1 MNAML
6 TKYLKDFSAPQPI
19 RPVGGDILESLSGSP
34 LASMDFGPDPEPPVD
49 IEAERREAHEE
60 GYSEAEAFFE
70 QKHATELA
78 SLREAHA
85 KELQAMA
92 ETHENDTIWMIH
104 TRFHEM
110 TQVIS
115 QTVAEQTLQVL
126 LPVFEEDVT
135 RRAVERL
142 AEVVRETL
150 LESGISTVVV
160 RGPERLYE
168 RLKALLENQGIES
181 RFIESASVDISV
193 EINETV
199 LTTRLATWAQ
209 SLSEVTG

>member
-34 LASMDFGPDPEPPVD
+34 LASMDFGPDPEPPD
-49 IEAERREAHEE
+49 
-60 GYSEAEAFFE
+60 
-70 QKHATELA
+70 
-78 SLREAHA
+78 
-85 KELQAMA
+85 
-92 ETHENDTIWMIH
+92 
-104 TRFHEM
+104 EM

>member
-1 MNAML
+1 
-6 TKYLKDFSAPQPI
+6 
-19 RPVGGDILESLSGSP
+19 
-34 LASMDFGPDPEPPVD
+34 
-49 IEAERREAHEE
+49 
-60 GYSEAEAFFE
+60 
-70 QKHATELA
+70 
-78 SLREAHA
+78 
-85 KELQAMA
+85 
-92 ETHENDTIWMIH
+92 
-104 TRFHEM
+104 M